1 MALARCALD
10 FRGQRDPQLKSLGG
24 PQGCPGMPYTAA
36 GPHPFDPT
44 CRNNSLDTGG
54 LLILDGAFMNDGQRG
69 DSRMGMPAKVRR
81 ARCGDVEEI
90 QEHKRF
96 DEFANI
102 RRADQPRDGSVP
114 APSSPKHNRAAG
126 DGCSQY
132 RAHAAIAELSHRTL
146 ESIGS

>member
-1 MALARCALD
+1 MALAWRVFE
-10 FRGQRDPQLKSLGG
+10 FRRQRDPQLESVGV
-24 PQGCPGMPYTAA
+24 PQGRPGMPYTAA
-36 GPHPFDPT
+36 GSHPLDPT
-44 CRNNSLDTGG
+44 CGNNSLDTGG

-126 DGCSQY
+126 
-132 RAHAAIAELSHRTL
+132 
-146 ESIGS
+146 